1 MANGKNPLEEL
12 MKTVMDGIKSM
23 VDVTTVV
30 GEPVRAGEGTVIIP
44 VSQVK
49 VGFAAGGGEYSTTL
63 SSKND
68 NLPFGGGS
76 GAGVTVKPV
85 GFLVVNDEDVRMLSV
100 DGHSN
105 IAERLIDVAP
115 ILADKIKQAMSNR
128 TGAKET
134 PADVNT
140 NSGSTVS

>member
-1 MANGKNPLEEL
+1 MAENRNPLEEL

-30 GEPVRAGEGTVIIP
+30 GDPVRAGEETLIIP

-49 VGFAAGGGEYSTTL
+49 VGFAAGGGEYSVATKDG
-63 SSKND
+63 S
-68 NLPFGGGS
+68 LPFGGGS

-85 GFLVVNDEDVRMLSV
+85 GFLVVHDDEVRMLTV

-105 IAERLIDVAP
+105 LAEKLIDVAP
-115 ILADKIKQAMSNR
+115 VLADKIKQILDKRA
-128 TGAKET
+128 GEK
-134 PADVNT
+134 PGPNT
-140 NSGSTVS
+140 SASSDQ

>member
-1 MANGKNPLEEL
+1 MAEIKNPLEDL

-30 GEPVRAGEGTVIIP
+30 GEPVRAGEETLIIP

-49 VGFAAGGGEYSTTL
+49 VGFAAGGGEYNTVAKTD
-63 SSKND
+63 K
-68 NLPFGGGS
+68 LPFGGGS

-85 GFLVVNDEDVRMLSV
+85 GFLVVHNDDVRMLSV

-105 IAERLIDVAP
+105 LAEKLVDVAP
-115 ILADKIKQAMSNR
+115 VLADKLKQAM
-128 TGAKET
+128 
-134 PADVNT
+134 
-140 NSGSTVS
+140 NSRSSQHKTSGCCPEPNPEANC